1 MKTMEGK
8 VAVVTGAAKGI
19 GKAIAEKFAEEGAFT
34 VIVDFDSEAGTQTA
48 RDFSAQHTDSL
59 FIQADVSNAADMVK
73 VRNEAVSVF
82 GKIDILVVNAGISY
96 RHSTDNISVE
106 EWQRVL
112 RINLDG
118 SFYTVKAFYEDFQ
131 TNKGKIIFITSGSA
145 ITGTGGGVHYASSK
159 AGQHGL
165 MRGLSKELGP
175 KGVNVNAVAPRV
187 IQTDILD
194 ILYPD
199 EASRQELI
207 KKIPISRIGQP
218 EDIANITVF
227 LAGPESSYIHGQIIL
242 ADGGRT
248 Y

>member
-1 MKTMEGK
+1 MQGK

-19 GKAIAEKFAEEGAFT
+19 GKAIAKKFAEEGADT
-34 VIVDFDSEAGTQTA
+34 VIVDFDAEAGKQTA
-48 RDFSAQHTDSL
+48 QKFSIDYADSL
-59 FIQADVSNAADMVK
+59 FVQADVSSAEDMMK
-73 VRNEAVSVF
+73 VRNKVVSVF
-82 GKIDILVVNAGISY
+82 GRVDILIVNAGISY
-96 RHSTDNISVE
+96 RHTVDDISIE
-106 EWQRVL
+106 EWQQVL

-118 SFYTVKAFYEDFQ
+118 SFYTIKAFYKDFQ
-131 TNKGKIIFITSGSA
+131 TNQGKIVFITSGSA

-165 MRGLSKELGP
+165 MRGISKELGP

-187 IQTDILD
+187 VQTDILD

-199 EASRQELI
+199 ELSRKELI

-218 EDIANITVF
+218 EDIANAAFF